1 MGTNNQFFLINTE
14 QYDNQRM
21 DTENN
26 QISIKYPFNTQLNF
40 VIDELKNNLKSLDD
54 QKEYITKF

>member
-1 MGTNNQFFLINTE
+1 
-14 QYDNQRM
+14 M

-40 VIDELKNNLKSLDD
+40 VTDELKNNLKSLDD